1 MNLYPYLN
9 RINIKSF
16 TRFSVLVIVFLTV
29 VTAVNA
35 SAKENQL
42 SPELQTFQDALKALK
57 ANNKTTFSRLKK
69 SLRHDPLYPYL
80 EYEEVSRSLG
90 NKRSVKSFLK
100 KHADTPLAERL
111 KRSWL
116 RSLAKRKQWSD
127 YYSAYSSELDDN
139 TELRCHYMNASLRK
153 GKSVFK
159 AVQEI
164 YPVGKSLPD
173 ACDPVF
179 DHYYDSGKITPAMIW
194 SRFVLAGDKRNSTL
208 ARYLAKK
215 LPKSQQGW
223 FTWWQNLNARPLKTM
238 TRLAKERDSEYL
250 RDMLAFGLVH
260 YAREDTTAAWDLWHG
275 QYKHKFKFSREQIN
289 KVERAIALRAAW
301 RHLPEAYG
309 YLTSLAEAAL
319 NQEAREWRV
328 RTALRIQNWSGA
340 ISQIKALPEKH
351 QEKGEWKYWLAR
363 AYEMNQAPDMAKE
376 LYRSLALET
385 DYYGFLSAEKIGA
398 PYVFNDVPVLSVEE
412 EGKVASLA
420 REDGFVRAR
429 LLSDLGRTLDVTR
442 EWNFAIKDMS
452 KDQIRVAS
460 KLAQQWGWNFTAI
473 STIAKA
479 RHFEDLQL
487 RFPVLHNNLVESEAR
502 RNRIDSSWVYGV
514 IRRESAWRE
523 DVVSPAG
530 AVGLMQL
537 MPATAK
543 SVAKKVGMRKPSRAQ
558 LTEAPRNIRLGAA
571 YLREVLD
578 QYHDNEILATASYN
592 AGPHRVKAWLPELA
606 TLPSDVWVDTIP
618 FDETRAYVKAVQA
631 YSMIMAWKLGKP
643 ERRLDIRMPPVYT
656 LDQWEE
662 KRAG

>member
-1 MNLYPYLN
+1 
-9 RINIKSF
+9 
-16 TRFSVLVIVFLTV
+16 
-29 VTAVNA
+29 
-35 SAKENQL
+35 
-42 SPELQTFQDALKALK
+42 
-57 ANNKTTFSRLKK
+57 
-69 SLRHDPLYPYL
+69 
-80 EYEEVSRSLG
+80 
-90 NKRSVKSFLK
+90 
-100 KHADTPLAERL
+100 
-111 KRSWL
+111 
-116 RSLAKRKQWSD
+116 
-127 YYSAYSSELDDN
+127 
-139 TELRCHYMNASLRK
+139 
-153 GKSVFK
+153 
-159 AVQEI
+159 
-164 YPVGKSLPD
+164 
-173 ACDPVF
+173 
-179 DHYYDSGKITPAMIW
+179 
-194 SRFVLAGDKRNSTL
+194 
-208 ARYLAKK
+208 
-215 LPKSQQGW
+215 
-223 FTWWQNLNARPLKTM
+223 
-238 TRLAKERDSEYL
+238 
-250 RDMLAFGLVH
+250 
-260 YAREDTTAAWDLWHG
+260 
-275 QYKHKFKFSREQIN
+275 
-289 KVERAIALRAAW
+289 
-301 RHLPEAYG
+301 
-309 YLTSLAEAAL
+309 
-319 NQEAREWRV
+319 
-328 RTALRIQNWSGA
+328 
-340 ISQIKALPEKH
+340 
-351 QEKGEWKYWLAR
+351 
-363 AYEMNQAPDMAKE
+363 
-376 LYRSLALET
+376 
-385 DYYGFLSAEKIGA
+385 
-398 PYVFNDVPVLSVEE
+398 
-412 EGKVASLA
+412 
-420 REDGFVRAR
+420 
-429 LLSDLGRTLDVTR
+429 
-442 EWNFAIKDMS
+442 MS